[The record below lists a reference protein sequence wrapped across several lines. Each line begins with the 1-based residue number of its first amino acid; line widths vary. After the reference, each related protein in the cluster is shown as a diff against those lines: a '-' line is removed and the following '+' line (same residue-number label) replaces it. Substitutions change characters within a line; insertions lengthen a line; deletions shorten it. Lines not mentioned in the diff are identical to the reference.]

1 MAANKIDESDEKLKV
16 FVTKLPY
23 QTDEDSL
30 KAHFEASF
38 GPVTDVCI
46 KRDESGNSKGFGFV
60 LFQTEAAAALAI
72 HNTQFHSLEG
82 RQFAVKKVI
91 MKEQIKKIFVGGVSP
106 KITEEELREHFG
118 QYGEIENVEVSVDK
132 NTNIRRSFVF
142 VVYKEG
148 SAVQAAA
155 AKAKQEISGFYVDV
169 KKAVP
174 MEQHQQG
181 KGFHA
186 YGFETL
192 AARKSMLEAG
202 MVPHPNPRGM
212 PGARPPRARGGPR
225 GAPRGA
231 PRGGPRGRGRGA
243 AAAYY
248 DPYAAAD
255 PYAHTGYADP
265 YAADPYAADPYAD
278 PYATESYEPD
288 PYAADPYASDPYAA
302 DYSQD
307 YAEDYSEDYSAS
319 SYYPPAPAAGGGKMR
334 GRGGPRGAP
343 RGGTRGAPRGGVGGA
358 PRGGRGGERGASN
371 GGAPRGGRGGP
382 RGGRGAPRG
391 DGGRGRGRGRA
402 APY

>member
-60 LFQTEAAAALAI
+60 LFQKEDAAAMAI
-72 HNTQFHSLEG
+72 HNTQYHTLEG
-82 RQFAVKKVI
+82 RQFAVKKVT

-106 KITEEELREHFG
+106 KISEEELREHFG
-118 QYGEIENVEVSVDK
+118 QYGEIENIEVSFDK
-132 NTNIRRSFVF
+132 NTNVRRSFVF
-142 VVYKEG
+142 VVYTEG
-148 SAVQAAA
+148 SAVNAAA
-155 AKAKQEISGFYVDV
+155 AKAKQEIAGFYVDV

-186 YGFETL
+186 YGYETL

-202 MVPHPNPRGM
+202 IVPHPNPRGM
-212 PGARPPRARGGPR
+212 PGGRPPRARGGPR
-225 GAPRGA
+225 GAPRGG
-231 PRGGPRGRGRGA
+231 PRGAPRGRGRGA
-243 AAAYY
+243 AAASYY
-248 DPYAAAD
+248 DPYAVAD
-255 PYAHTGYADP
+255 PYATGYADP
-265 YAADPYAADPYAD
+265 YAADPYAADPYAAD
-278 PYATESYEPD
+278 PYATESYETD
-288 PYAADPYASDPYAA
+288 PYAADPYAGAS

-307 YAEDYSEDYSAS
+307 YSADYSDYSAS
-319 SYYPPAPAAGGGKMR
+319 SYYPSAPEAGGGKMR

-343 RGGTRGAPRGGVGGA
+343 RGGPRGAPRGGGDAPRGGRGGGRGFSNGGGA
-358 PRGGRGGERGASN
+358 PRGGRGA
-371 GGAPRGGRGGP
+371 P

-402 APY
+402 SPY